1 MSSGWNSRKRLARTR
16 ANTSRIGLVVALVVG
31 GVIYFGAG
39 GQLPFGAVP
48 DNVGE
53 PINGSSVA
61 GGTPAGS
68 AAGASEAGG
77 ASSSPSI
84 PADATTMTVEH
95 VHDGDTLFLVPTGTA
110 QSMLKVRLIGVDTP
124 ELDRECHA
132 ETARDALRAM
142 LPNGAEVR
150 AAHDT
155 DPQDRYGR
163 ELLYVWDSTGTLVN
177 LELVRAGHGTALR
190 VGANDAHWGALQAA
204 EASAR
209 SAGLGLWGAC

>member
-1 MSSGWNSRKRLARTR
+1 MSSGWNSRKRLTRTR
-16 ANTSRIGLVVALVVG
+16 AHTSRVGLVVALVVG

-39 GQLPFGAVP
+39 GQLPFG
-48 DNVGE
+48 
-53 PINGSSVA
+53 GSA
-61 GGTPAGS
+61 PGTSHPAGP
-68 AAGASEAGG
+68 
-77 ASSSPSI
+77 SSNPPI
-84 PADATTMTVEH
+84 PADARTMTVEH
-95 VHDGDTLFLVPTGTA
+95 VHDGDTLYLVPAGTA
-110 QSMLKVRLIGVDTP
+110 RSMLKVRLIGVDTP
-124 ELDRECHA
+124 ELATSGLTSECHA

-142 LPNGAEVR
+142 LPNGTEVR

-163 ELLYVWDSTGTLVN
+163 ELLYVWDATGTLIN

-190 VGANDAHWGALQAA
+190 VGANDAHWAALQAA